1 MEETPHILVTEPLH
15 PDGLS
20 LLEQEAEV
28 DVWLNPS
35 PGELIHRIPA
45 YHALIVRSGT
55 RVTKEVI
62 AAGRQLRVIARAGVG
77 VDNVDVAA
85 ATRRG
90 ILVVNTPE
98 GSTIAAAEHTMALL
112 LALARRIPAACAS
125 LARGAWE
132 RERFVGTELYGKTLG
147 IIGLGKIG
155 GEVAR
160 RASAFGMRV
169 LAYDP
174 YISEDR
180 AKRIGA
186 ELVGWEEILARS
198 DFLTL
203 HVPLTHQTRHLLN
216 REALGRM
223 KPGAYLVNCARG
235 GIVDEG
241 ALLEFLDCG
250 HLAGAALDVFEREP
264 PGDSPL
270 VTHPR
275 VVATPHLGA
284 STEEAQRAIS
294 LEVSRQVLAALR
306 RLPVKGAVNAPALP
320 EEDWR
325 RLEPF
330 LELSR
335 HLGAL
340 AGNLV
345 DGQIEEIELVYEGE
359 ISKEPSAPLAS
370 AFLAG
375 FFQATSE
382 EPINFIS
389 APILARERGLYLR
402 EARRETSED
411 FTALI
416 RARIAYRRRGSPEG
430 TLPGERVLVIGGTVF
445 GRKEPRITHVGEYRL
460 DLAPAPHMLFI
471 WNTDRPGMI
480 GRVGSILGELKVN
493 IAGMAVGR
501 VVPGGV
507 ALMVLTTDSP
517 VPPEAVARIGGV
529 EGIFAVRAVALER
542 GDGDVGP

>member
-1 MEETPHILVTEPLH
+1 MEGTPRVLVTEPLH
-15 PDGLS
+15 PEGLD
-20 LLEQEAEV
+20 LLRRETVV
-28 DVWLNPS
+28 DISLNPS
-35 PGELIHRIPA
+35 PEELVHLIPA

-55 RVTKEVI
+55 KVTREVI
-62 AAGRQLRVIARAGVG
+62 EAGRQLRVIARAGVG
-77 VDNVDVAA
+77 VDNVDIAS
-85 ATRRG
+85 ATRQG

-98 GSTIAAAEHTMALL
+98 GSTVAAAEHTMALL

-125 LARGAWE
+125 LAQGKWE
-132 RERFVGTELYGKTLG
+132 RECFVGTELYGKTLG
-147 IIGLGKIG
+147 IVGLGKIG

-160 RASAFGMRV
+160 RALVFGMRV

-203 HVPLTHQTRHLLN
+203 HVPLTHQTRRLLN
-216 REALGRM
+216 REALAKM
-223 KPGAYLVNCARG
+223 KPGAYLINCARG
-235 GIVDEG
+235 GIVDEEV
-241 ALLEFLDCG
+241 LLEFLDRG
-250 HLAGAALDVFEREP
+250 HLQGAALDVFEREP
-264 PGDSPL
+264 PSDSPL
-270 VTHPR
+270 VGHPR

-306 RLPVKGAVNAPALP
+306 GLPVKGAVNAPALP
-320 EEDWR
+320 EEAWQ

-335 HLGAL
+335 QLGAL

-345 DGQIEEIELVYEGE
+345 DGQIEGIELVYEGE

-370 AFLAG
+370 SFLAG
-375 FFQATSE
+375 FLQATSA
-382 EPINFIS
+382 EPMNLIS
-389 APILARERGLYLR
+389 APILAKERGLEVR

-416 RARIAYRRRGSPEG
+416 QARIVYRRREPHEENPRGG
-430 TLPGERVLVIGGTVF
+430 LLVLGGTVF

-460 DLAPAPHMLFI
+460 DLSPAPHMLFI
-471 WNTDRPGMI
+471 WNMDRPGMI
-480 GRVGSILGELKVN
+480 GKVGSILGELQVN
-493 IAGMAVGR
+493 IAGMTVGR
-501 VVPGGV
+501 VMPGGV
-507 ALMVLTTDSP
+507 ALMVLSTDSP
-517 VPPEAVARIGGV
+517 VPPEAVMRIRSV
-529 EGIFAVRAVALER
+529 EGIFGVRAVEL
-542 GDGDVGP
+542 GK